1 MIGNIEIMLFVIET
15 DKIEF
20 SINTPVA
27 PHKSVKF
34 V

>member
-1 MIGNIEIMLFVIET
+1 MSDNAEIMLFIMET

-20 SINTPVA
+20 SINTTVA
-27 PHKSVKF
+27 PHRSVKF